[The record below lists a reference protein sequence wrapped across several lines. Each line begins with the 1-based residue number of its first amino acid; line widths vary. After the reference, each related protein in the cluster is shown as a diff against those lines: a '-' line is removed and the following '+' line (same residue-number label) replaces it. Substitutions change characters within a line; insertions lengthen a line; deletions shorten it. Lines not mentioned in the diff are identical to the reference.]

1 MARTKKKYTNGQDR
15 GNGTQPQRR
24 SLTPK
29 DYHRQAVSYHGGEQ
43 KLEEFLE
50 NLKKE

>member
-1 MARTKKKYTNGQDR
+1 MARTKKKYANGQSR
-15 GNGTQPQRR
+15 GNGTQPQLH
-24 SLTPK
+24 SPTKK
-29 DYHRQAVSYHGGEQ
+29 DYYRQAVSYHGGEQ